1 MRKKLKIKDIMNKA
15 HISSHNKKK
24 FSLMEKA
31 LLKSPDLNTN

>member
-24 FSLMEKA
+24 IQLNGKSLIK
-31 LLKSPDLNTN
+31 KS